1 MGKSVLLFSL
11 ALAASIVQTACG
23 ETDITEDLQGRIDS
37 AFRSGGGTVAVER
50 GEWKI
55 RGIRLRSNVTLRLAA
70 GAVVRASRD
79 MDDFEVLAKDAVEPL
94 SETEKDPGPEWLPT
108 GKRPPGWKGPLLY
121 PCSRWNRAI
130 ICIYRARNVKIIG
143 EGGAVIDGMNSYDP
157 QGEEKFRGAHG
168 IMAFDAENVEVGGF
182 EIRRTGNWAT
192 RFFRCRD
199 VAFRDLKV
207 RGGHDGVH
215 VRGCDQVVVRN
226 CDFSCGDDCVAGF
239 DNTDVMVENCR
250 MNTACSAFRFG
261 GQRVRI
267 RRCEATGPG
276 VWPIRNSLPMADR
289 IAGNDGLGQG
299 RRNMLSF
306 FTYFADRSHGEV
318 KADQGDIVI
327 EDCTAK
333 EVDRFLHYNFSGNE
347 VWQCGCPFRNVVFR
361 RCVASDLGMS
371 ICAYAPET
379 LPFELSIEDCAF
391 SFAHPVSEFV
401 RAANLKSFRIVRTKV
416 RGVDGPLV
424 RYWGE
429 RAPAVEAVEVGGLRT
444 ETERATGKFSTR
456 AI

>member
-1 MGKSVLLFSL
+1 MKIFNVLDYGAVPGTGEKMTAQFQAALDACFL
-11 ALAASIVQTACG
+11 A
-23 ETDITEDLQGRIDS
+23 
-37 AFRSGGGTVAVER
+37 GGGTVEVPA
-50 GEWKI
+50 GDYLLG
-55 RGIRLRSNVTLRLAA
+55 GIRVRSNTVLHLLENAHLFGTRVPEDYCVLDNDTLEPADKAA
-70 GAVVRASRD
+70 
-79 MDDFEVLAKDAVEPL
+79 
-94 SETEKDPGPEWLPT
+94 
-108 GKRPPGWKGPLLY
+108 Y
-121 PCSRWNRAI
+121 PYATNRWNNALIRIFQAE
-130 ICIYRARNVKIIG
+130 NVTILG
-143 EGGAVIDGMNSYDP
+143 EPGSCLNGQNCYDP
-157 QGEEKFRGAHG
+157 QGEEGYRGPHG
-168 IMAFDAENVEVGGF
+168 ITAYYCRNLVFKGYTVRDSANWAHQIRYSSNIVGEDLHVFAGHDGFHTRACQNVEV
-182 EIRRTGNWAT
+182 
-192 RFFRCRD
+192 
-199 VAFRDLKV
+199 
-207 RGGHDGVH
+207 
-215 VRGCDQVVVRN
+215 RN
-226 CDFSCGDDCVAGF
+226 CEFYTGDDAIAGHG
-239 DNTDVMVENCR
+239 NVNVTVTNCIL
-250 MNTACSAFRFG
+250 NTACSAFRFG

-347 VWQCGCPFRNVVFR
+347 VWQCGRPFRNVVFR

-371 ICAYAPET
+371 ICAYAPEE

-429 RAPAVEAVEVGGLRT
+429 RAPAVEAVEVGGLRM